1 MEKSIENIWKKG
13 FEAEER
19 LSAPVISNLYKKK
32 SRLVI
37 QKINSTAKK
46 DNLSL
51 IPVAIIISGVF
62 IFIGKVVLGIYV
74 AILLLAL
81 FFLNKK
87 LLKKLQNL
95 DIKDSTYTYL
105 LNYRSQVKY
114 ILRYST
120 WLMGL
125 GFPLVTIPAYW
136 MFFRGSKV
144 LVNFKQL
151 DLSLGILL
159 ILGLAILLSI
169 LGILIY
175 HIVTHMVYGR
185 LLSKLESTIEDM
197 EDLMNV

>member
-19 LSAPVISNLYKKK
+19 LSVPVISNLYKKK
-32 SRLVI
+32 SGLVI

-62 IFIGKVVLGIYV
+62 MFIGKIVLGMYV
-74 AILLLAL
+74 ALLLLAL
-81 FFLNKK
+81 FVLNKK
-87 LLKKLQNL
+87 LLKKLENL
-95 DIKDSTYTYL
+95 DMKDSTYTYL

-114 ILRYST
+114 VMRYST

-125 GFPLVTIPAYW
+125 GFPLVTIPGYW

-144 LVNFKQL
+144 VHDFIQI
-151 DLSLGILL
+151 DLGVQVLY
-159 ILGLAILLSI
+159 ILGLFAVLSLLGM
-169 LGILIY
+169 LGYRL
-175 HIVTHMVYGR
+175 VTKIVYGKLHAR
-185 LLSKLESTIEDM
+185 LESTIEDM
-197 EDLMNV
+197 EV